1 MRAKLN
7 LFRVCIFYPGG
18 LASCH
23 SLAKSNFVKATFRKF
38 SAVAAREN
46 MAKESMEQARR
57 ILETIDKKEENMKQV
72 TNPNNTQKNENIE
85 EKKPVKDVK

>member
-46 MAKESMEQARR
+46 MAKESMEQAR

-72 TNPNNTQKNENIE
+72 TNPNNTPKNENIE

>member
-23 SLAKSNFVKATFRKF
+23 SLAKNNFVKATFRKF

-46 MAKESMEQARR
+46 MTKESMEQVR
-57 ILETIDKKEENMKQV
+57 ILETIYKKEENMKQV
-72 TNPNNTQKNENIE
+72 RNPNNTQKNENIE

>member
-23 SLAKSNFVKATFRKF
+23 SLAKNNFVKATFRKF

-46 MAKESMEQARR
+46 MAKESMEQAR

-72 TNPNNTQKNENIE
+72 INPNNTQKNENIE

>member
-23 SLAKSNFVKATFRKF
+23 SLAKNNFVKATFRKF

-46 MAKESMEQARR
+46 MTKESMEQVR
-57 ILETIDKKEENMKQV
+57 ILETIYKKEGNMKQV
-72 TNPNNTQKNENIE
+72 INPNNTQKNENIE

>member
-23 SLAKSNFVKATFRKF
+23 SLAKNNFVKATFRKF

-46 MAKESMEQARR
+46 MAKESMEQAR

>member
-23 SLAKSNFVKATFRKF
+23 SLAKNNFVKATFRKF
-38 SAVAAREN
+38 STVAAREN
-46 MAKESMEQARR
+46 MTKESMEQAR

-72 TNPNNTQKNENIE
+72 INPNNTQKNENIE

>member
-1 MRAKLN
+1 
-7 LFRVCIFYPGG
+7 
-18 LASCH
+18 
-23 SLAKSNFVKATFRKF
+23 
-38 SAVAAREN
+38 
-46 MAKESMEQARR
+46 MEQAR

>member
-23 SLAKSNFVKATFRKF
+23 SLAKNNFVKATFRKF

-46 MAKESMEQARR
+46 MAKESMEQVR
-57 ILETIDKKEENMKQV
+57 ILETIYKKEENMKQV
-72 TNPNNTQKNENIE
+72 INPNNTQKNENIE

>member
-7 LFRVCIFYPGG
+7 LFRVCVFYPGG

-46 MAKESMEQARR
+46 MAKESMEQAR

>member
-23 SLAKSNFVKATFRKF
+23 SLAKNNFVKAAFRKF
-38 SAVAAREN
+38 SAVAARES
-46 MAKESMEQARR
+46 MTKESMEQVR
-57 ILETIDKKEENMKQV
+57 ILETIYKKEENMKQV
-72 TNPNNTQKNENIE
+72 INPNNTQKNENIE

>member
-7 LFRVCIFYPGG
+7 LFRVYIFYPGG
-18 LASCH
+18 LESCH
-23 SLAKSNFVKATFRKF
+23 SLAKNNFVKATFRKC

-46 MAKESMEQARR
+46 MTKESIEQTR

-72 TNPNNTQKNENIE
+72 INSNNTQKNESTE
-85 EKKPVKDVK
+85 EKKPVKNVK